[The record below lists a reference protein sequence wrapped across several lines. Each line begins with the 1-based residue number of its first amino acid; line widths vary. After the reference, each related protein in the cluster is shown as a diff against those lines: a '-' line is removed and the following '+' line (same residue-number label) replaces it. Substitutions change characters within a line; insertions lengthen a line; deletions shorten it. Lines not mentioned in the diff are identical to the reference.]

1 MMSVR
6 MQAWGNCAQASRIP
20 VIPLPARSTFGVTS
34 VAPRLVTLSSSISF
48 SHASQRVYILTKEHC
63 SSWLNINIVPEAENG
78 PRLAGFSGVLSPPPL
93 CVCRRPLPPVKC
105 QYEWM
110 QTQVSHFCQVLY
122 CQTLSQSAPVRN
134 TEGIFFDAFVRTR

>member
-1 MMSVR
+1 MSVR

-20 VIPLPARSTFGVTS
+20 VIPLPARSTFGVAL
-34 VAPRLVTLSSSISF
+34 VAPRLVTLSNSISF

-93 CVCRRPLPPVKC
+93 CVCRRPLPPVNTNGCRHKSRIFARC
-105 QYEWM
+105 CIVKSFHGMRSRWRSFLIPLF
-110 QTQVSHFCQVLY
+110 SHDD
-122 CQTLSQSAPVRN
+122 
-134 TEGIFFDAFVRTR
+134 E

>member
-1 MMSVR
+1 MSVR

-20 VIPLPARSTFGVTS
+20 VIPLPARSTFGVAS
-34 VAPRLVTLSSSISF
+34 VAPRLVTLSNSISF

-93 CVCRRPLPPVKC
+93 CVCRRPLPPVNTNGCRHKSRIFARC
-105 QYEWM
+105 CIVKSFHGMRSRWRSFLIPLF
-110 QTQVSHFCQVLY
+110 SHDD
-122 CQTLSQSAPVRN
+122 
-134 TEGIFFDAFVRTR
+134 E